1 MPIQCL
7 SAVCMLGVVIVG
19 MLVMTG
25 AITLE
30 QLGHAAWR
38 GFLIIVIVLTTLC
51 VLKGL
56 LLPILISSLVMLKH
70 MIWWAVIIGLAIVT
84 ALLFIRMLVSKFER
98 WLSPQ
103 GNHSKG
109 KP

>member
-19 MLVMTG
+19 MLVMTR
-25 AITLE
+25 AISLE
-30 QLGHAAWR
+30 QLGNAAWR
-38 GFLIIVIVLTTLC
+38 GFLMIVIVLTTVC
-51 VLKGL
+51 VLKVL
-56 LLPILISSLVMLKH
+56 LLPILISWLVMLKH

-98 WLSPQ
+98 WLSPH

-109 KP
+109 EP

>member
-1 MPIQCL
+1 MPIQFL
-7 SAVCMLGVVIVG
+7 SAACMLGVVIVG
-19 MLVMTG
+19 MLVMTR
-25 AITLE
+25 AISLDE
-30 QLGHAAWR
+30 LGNAIWR
-38 GFLIIVIVLTTLC
+38 GVLMTVVVLLTLC
-51 VLKGL
+51 VLKVL

>member
-1 MPIQCL
+1 MPVQCL

-25 AITLE
+25 AISLE
-30 QLGHAAWR
+30 QLGKAVWR
-38 GFLIIVIVLTTLC
+38 VFLLTLIVLTTLC

-70 MIWWAVIIGLAIVT
+70 MIWWAVIIGLAIV
-84 ALLFIRMLVSKFER
+84 AVILVLRMLVSKFER
-98 WLSPQ
+98 WLSLQ